1 LGEQADV
8 VVRLGFYSAAQ
19 NRRQDRGKF
28 VSGHVG
34 SILKTGVRS
43 KMVVILNGES
53 AHSS

>member
-1 LGEQADV
+1 VD
-8 VVRLGFYSAAQ
+8 
-19 NRRQDRGKF
+19 
-28 VSGHVG
+28 